1 MVPNLRLFL
10 TKVLQS
16 DKLKGA
22 DFKNDNLFSNSSPQI
37 PKTGMFNLKFR
48 IFFFFFFFGKI
59 LEIGKF
65 QAAGIKYDNSNLKFL
80 AQKNLNEVLPAKK
93 MPNKAF
99 LVQNLDIVV
108 FFGIFQI

>member
-22 DFKNDNLFSNSSPQI
+22 DFKYDNLFSNSSPQI

-48 IFFFFFFFGKI
+48 IFLFFGKS

-65 QAAGIKYDNSNLKFL
+65 QAADIKHDNSHLKFL
-80 AQKNLNEVLPAKK
+80 AQKNLNEVLPVKK
-93 MPNKAF
+93 CPIRHF
-99 LVQNLDIVV
+99 WS
-108 FFGIFQI
+108 